1 MKTLEMMI
9 QTLCQAGRCPE
20 ETIRSSVKETGKPA
34 VGCFPLFVPEELVY
48 AAGNYTTKFIFLNS
62 KKHFVIFLY
71 YFVCFFYKYPF
82 STNYNRLAYIFF
94 NYNCSNTFIFYII
107 WQ

>member
-48 AAGNYTTKFIFLNS
+48 AAGFLPRS
-62 KKHFVIFLY
+62 LKRQAHLPAQDVHAVGCYADLAHRVVLRPQEIP
-71 YFVCFFYKYPF
+71 C
-82 STNYNRLAYIFF
+82 RL
-94 NYNCSNTFIFYII
+94 CGL
-107 WQ
+107 Q